1 MVRILLVD
9 DEPFIVQGLKAMLEQ
24 GNQNC
29 EIVGEA
35 SNGKE
40 ALDFLKQREVDLV
53 IADIQ
58 MPVMSGLGLLETIRK
73 EKISDA
79 YFVILSGYSDFQ
91 YAQQALRYKTMDY
104 VLKPVKQEE
113 LEHIIAQVENL
124 NRKKEEEEKKEQR
137 WEQVVLSGSISAV
150 LNGKTDSGVLQ
161 YLKDHLELSG
171 GICYVE
177 LEPEQAA
184 DREKSDL
191 SRDLWIACQKVMG
204 EKWKEYC
211 IRDMASDGTYRVGM
225 LLTED
230 MAREKDQTG
239 QEFLREFLGELR
251 GEERIPVRAF
261 VGCSVYNLEELS
273 KSCRTAEMLKSLSV
287 FREPQEIVWYDG
299 EQEKYHPEN
308 MVLCKDI
315 LDALIRAAEEN
326 DGEQIAQDVQ
336 ELYSRMENTGM
347 DRQMIDMNLNYLLFG
362 LVHLVVSQDD
372 TVSQEGAFSMLRE
385 NGFELHTMRGN
396 QAHLEKFVRE
406 YAEYLVKLRKKGS
419 RGVVADV
426 EKEISERYAENLT
439 LKEMSQK
446 FFVNSA
452 YLGQMFKKKHGISFK
467 EYLNNY
473 RVEQAADLL
482 LRTDKKIYEIAEE
495 VGYHDL
501 DYFIN
506 RFIAVKGCT
515 PSRFR
520 KKAREGDN

>member
-40 ALDFLKQREVDLV
+40 ALDFLKQRDVDLV

-58 MPVMSGLGLLETIRK
+58 MPVMSGLELLETIRR

-104 VLKPVKQEE
+104 VLKPVKQED
-113 LEHIIAQVENL
+113 LERIIAQVESL
-124 NRKKEEEEKKEQR
+124 TRKKEEQEKKEQH
-137 WEQVVLSGSISAV
+137 WEQVVLSGSISAA
-150 LNGKTDSGVLQ
+150 LYGKTDSGVLQ
-161 YLKDHLELSG
+161 YLRDHLAFSG
-171 GICYVE
+171 EICYVE

-184 DREKSDL
+184 DRGKADA
-191 SRDLWIACQKVMG
+191 SRDLWNACRNVFG

-211 IRDMASDGTYRVGM
+211 VRDVASDGAYRVGM
-225 LLTED
+225 LLSED
-230 MAREKDQTG
+230 MAKEKGQTG
-239 QEFLREFLGELR
+239 QEFLREFLRKLR
-251 GEERIPVRAF
+251 EEERMPVRAF
-261 VGCSVYNLEELS
+261 AGCGVHNFEELS
-273 KSCRTAEMLKSLSV
+273 ESRRTAEMLKSLSV
-287 FREPQEIVWYDG
+287 FREPQEILWYDE

-308 MVLCKDI
+308 VVLCKDI

-326 DGEQIAQDVQ
+326 DGEQIAQNVE
-336 ELYSRMENTGM
+336 ELYRRMESTGM

-362 LVHLVVSQDD
+362 LVHLAVRQDD
-372 TVSQEGAFSMLRE
+372 TVSQEGVFSILRE
-385 NGFELHTMRGN
+385 NGFDLHTMRGN

-419 RGVVADV
+419 RGVLADV

-452 YLGQMFKKKHGISFK
+452 YLGQMFKKKHGISFR

-520 KKAREGDN
+520 KKSREGGS

>member
-40 ALDFLKQREVDLV
+40 ALDFLKQRDVDLV

-58 MPVMSGLGLLETIRK
+58 MPVMSGLELLETIRR

-104 VLKPVKQEE
+104 ILKPVKQED
-113 LEHIIAQVENL
+113 LERIIAQVESL
-124 NRKKEEEEKKEQR
+124 TRKKEEQEKKEQH
-137 WEQVVLSGSISAV
+137 WEQMMLSGSISAA
-150 LNGKTDSGVLQ
+150 LYGKTDSGVLQ
-161 YLKDHLELSG
+161 YLREHLAFSG
-171 GICYVE
+171 RICYVE
-177 LEPEQAA
+177 LEPEQTA
-184 DREKSDL
+184 DWGKADV
-191 SRDLWIACQKVMG
+191 SRDLWSACRNVFG

-211 IRDMASDGTYRVGM
+211 VRDVASDGAYHVGM
-225 LLTED
+225 LLSED
-230 MAREKDQTG
+230 MAKEKGQTG
-239 QEFLREFLGELR
+239 QEFLREFLRKLR
-251 GEERIPVRAF
+251 EEERIPARAF
-261 VGCSVYNLEELS
+261 AGCRVQNFEELS
-273 KSCRTAEMLKSLSV
+273 ESRRTAEMLKSLSV
-287 FREPQEIVWYDG
+287 FREPQEILWYDE

-308 MVLCKDI
+308 VVLCKDI

-326 DGEQIAQDVQ
+326 DGEQIAQNVK
-336 ELYSRMENTGM
+336 ELYRRMESTGM
-347 DRQMIDMNLNYLLFG
+347 DRQMINMNLNYLLFG
-362 LVHLVVSQDD
+362 LVHLAVRQDD
-372 TVSQEGAFSMLRE
+372 TVSQEGVFSILRE
-385 NGFELHTMRGN
+385 NGFDLHTMCGN
-396 QAHLEKFVRE
+396 REHLEKFVRE
-406 YAEYLVKLRKKGS
+406 YAEYLVKLRQKGS
-419 RGVVADV
+419 RGVLADV

-467 EYLNNY
+467 EYLNHY

-520 KKAREGDN
+520 KKSREGGS